1 MSKGYNATVTKT
13 EDYDEKQIIAE
24 FAGTIAESNS
34 LLYLEMIKD
43 SDTIDMTIVESAMAE
58 MSVALS
64 KLSLTLDHVV
74 DAERVR
80 TLRQEL
86 LNK

>member
-58 MSVALS
+58 MSAALS